1 VGTCLHCNCPP
12 PPRSERTGSTFSCSP
27 CPASDPN
34 AASGGGGEGTRVQVS
49 CDDCRSFICDGECV
63 LMLMMINIFLYE
75 IYYIL
80 NSTCKLYQLT
90 NLPFYRMPLVSRIPS
105 QSWNP
110 RVRSVR
116 CLLLSRLRWN
126 GSMRGLQWGGL
137 QYVLDVNEL

>member
-1 VGTCLHCNCPP
+1 MTTTNKTNKPIDPPKYESDASDDDDDEDTVVGTCLHCNCPP

-105 QSWNP
+105 QS
-110 RVRSVR
+110 
-116 CLLLSRLRWN
+116 
-126 GSMRGLQWGGL
+126 
-137 QYVLDVNEL
+137 